1 MNDNI
6 DQQVKFKSTSQE
18 VYDHLAEKDPN
29 SLYFAEDSQ
38 KLYKGNTQFSNGLI
52 DESNFIPIYE
62 LSEDEFWDK
71 YNSSQL
77 DLAGYKYESVCVTYN
92 ELDENILW
100 DKFGGMIDT
109 GDKYY
114 VASYAEVVG
123 GVLTEISKDLQ
134 SIKSFNLNEMVPQK
148 DNRNP
153 LSFLRYCY
161 QYNDLIG
168 YDDDGY
174 LYINVH
180 NCDSVVGHLNS
191 YSFGIL
197 AIDTKDID
205 NSESWNIITDFSSR
219 TEAIAFHP
227 INFQKYLHCDDYYP
241 NCAPLMYQDPM
252 LKSKDGGVFGFKY
265 GSPSTEDSNI
275 YKESNKHFPESGY
288 GFAYYF
294 KSGVCHLLGDND
306 LSDIDGGCRCFTTN
320 PDNDNNLYYINVSYI
335 SARNRLY
342 VGVWGEDNSSKIY
355 YVDSDD
361 SMTLFTSTCAANASF
376 IRCKNN
382 KVFMFLGNTNPVCA
396 VLDLKSEEYSNIHK
410 FTDFTFD
417 AKRQEQVVSNIVETD
432 TSICFTVFNGQIC
445 QYVCWNF
452 IEDKIY
458 SRACTVYLNGSSP
471 RYWCLGN
478 ILRLGNDNTLISSC
492 IDLYNQELNIVTLSC
507 ENLQPVRRYVVS
519 NVSQAEGGLLG
530 QPIYETSDNHMIVF
544 ARMFDSKTVE
554 AISIDS
560 NGNTTL
566 LAGGSD
572 VPASSGFGTTDILIS
587 TSEPG
592 LFLGFDIS
600 QYHCNC
606 EPRYMIDVN
615 RNRFWGSPSYI
626 GPYNSQPNAVIID
639 NNTVIDMSY
648 TGKNDIVI
656 NDPTFLIDVGRVMRS
671 YIQSSSIKILPS
683 GDITQ

>member
-38 KLYKGNTQFSNGLI
+38 KLYKGDTQFSNGLI

-62 LSEDEFWDK
+62 LSEDEYWDK
-71 YNSSQL
+71 YNSGQL
-77 DLAGYKYESVCVTYN
+77 DLAGYKYEGMCVSYN

-100 DKFGGMIDT
+100 DTFGGMIDT

-148 DNRNP
+148 DNEHP

-174 LYINVH
+174 LYINVT
-180 NCDSVVGHLNS
+180 NCRSVATWEGQ
-191 YSFGIL
+191 YSAGVL
-197 AIDTKDID
+197 AINTKDID
-205 NSESWNIITDFSSR
+205 NSGSWNIITDFDPR

-227 INFQKYLHCDDYYP
+227 INFQKYLHCDDMYP
-241 NCAPLMYQDPM
+241 NWAPLMYQDPM
-252 LKSKDGGVFGFKY
+252 LKSKNGGVFGFSY
-265 GSPSTEDSNI
+265 GSPKPEDSSI
-275 YKESNKHFPESGY
+275 HKQSNYHFPESGW
-288 GFAYYF
+288 GSVHYF
-294 KSGVCHLLGDND
+294 KSGVCGPLGGNS
-306 LSDIDGGCRCFTTN
+306 LPDIDGGCRCFTTN
-320 PDNDNNLYYINVSYI
+320 PDNDNNLYYINASYDG
-335 SARNRLY
+335 SRNRLS

-361 SMTLFTSTCAANASF
+361 SMTSFTSTCAANASF

-382 KVFMFLGNTNPVCA
+382 KVFMFIGNTNPVCA

-417 AKRQEQVVSNIVETD
+417 AKREEQVISNILETD
-432 TSICFTVFNGQIC
+432 TSICFTVFNGQTC

-452 IEDKIY
+452 VEDKIY
-458 SRACTVYLNGSSP
+458 SRASTVYLNGSSP
-471 RYWCLGN
+471 DYWYLCN

-519 NVSQAEGGLLG
+519 NVSQDCGGLRG

-544 ARMFDSKTVE
+544 AYMFDSATAK

-560 NGNTTL
+560 NGNSTL
-566 LAGGSD
+566 LAGGEYA
-572 VPASSGFGTTDILIS
+572 PASDGSGTTDILIS

-592 LFLGFDIS
+592 LFLGFDIGRS
-600 QYHCNC
+600 GNC

-615 RNRFWGSPSYI
+615 RNRFWRSPSCI
-626 GPYNSQPNAVIID
+626 GLHNSQPNAVIID
-639 NNTVIDMSY
+639 NNTVINMSY
-648 TGKNDIVI
+648 TRKNDIVI
-656 NDPTFLIDVGRVMRS
+656 NDPTFLIDAGRAVHS
-671 YIQSSSIKILPS
+671 YIQSSSIKILSS